1 MGQVWNTVKTT
12 LLLATLT
19 GLFLVIGGAIG
30 GQSGML
36 FALLLAVVMNMGAW
50 WFSDTVALKMSGARE
65 VTAAEMPDLHNLVS
79 TLSQRANLPKP
90 RVYLIESMSPNAF
103 ATGRSPSKGAV
114 AVTTGIMSILNR
126 DELAGVIAHELAHI
140 KNRDTLISSVA
151 ATFAGAV
158 SMLADMVMWG
168 MIFGGFGGSEEEED
182 GGMAG
187 MAGGLLTMIL
197 APISAMLI
205 QMAIS
210 RSREYTADAT
220 GAQILGNPLP
230 LATALEKLEAMVHQR
245 PMEVRPATSHL
256 YIVNPIL
263 GGLGALFRTHPETA
277 KRVAKLRAMANP
289 AMAGKGALASL

>member
-1 MGQVWNTVKTT
+1 MGQVWNTVRTT

-36 FALLLAVVMNMGAW
+36 FALLLAVAMNMGAW

-114 AVTTGIMSILNR
+114 AVTTGIMGILNR

-140 KNRDTLISSVA
+140 KNRDTLISSIA

-210 RSREYTADAT
+210 RAREYTADAT

-289 AMAGKGALASL
+289 AMAGKRALASM

>member
-140 KNRDTLISSVA
+140 KNRDTLISSIA

-210 RSREYTADAT
+210 RSREYTADAA

>member
-1 MGQVWNTVKTT
+1 MGRVWNTMKTT
-12 LLLATLT
+12 LLLASLT

-30 GQSGML
+30 GQTGMVL
-36 FALLLAVVMNMGAW
+36 ALLLAVAMNMGAW
-50 WFSDTVALKMSGARE
+50 WFSDTLALKMSGARE
-65 VTAAEMPDLHNLVS
+65 VTAAEMPDLHGMVD
-79 TLSQRANLPKP
+79 TLSERAKLPKP
-90 RVYLIESMSPNAF
+90 RVYIIESDAPNAF

-114 AVTTGIMSILNR
+114 AVTTGIMHILDR

-140 KNRDTLISSVA
+140 KNRDTLISSIA

-168 MIFGGFGGSEEEED
+168 MIFGGFGGGDEEED

-187 MAGGLLTMIL
+187 IVGGVLTMIL

-245 PMEVRPATSHL
+245 PMDVRPATSHL

-263 GGLGALFRTHPETA
+263 GGLGSLFRTHPETA

-289 AMAGKGALASL
+289 ALASSSALASM